1 MGVGSNFTRPNSSYG
16 LNAGSLPVGN
26 SSYEAV
32 ATLDGERF
40 TELGEFSI
48 SAIQLEATNTV
59 ADHKVLFGLSE
70 QSGGSMIYPNQL
82 SELEALIGGNEEIVA
97 RTHSKTSLNDLID
110 IKELFFA
117 ILALLAI
124 EWFLRKRNG
133 AY

>member
-1 MGVGSNFTRPNSSYG
+1 
-16 LNAGSLPVGN
+16 
-26 SSYEAV
+26 
-32 ATLDGERF
+32 
-40 TELGEFSI
+40 
-48 SAIQLEATNTV
+48 
-59 ADHKVLFGLSE
+59 
-70 QSGGSMIYPNQL
+70 MIYPNQL
-82 SELEALIGGNEEIVA
+82 SELEVLIGGNEEIVA